1 MSEGGDNFENEHG
14 IFTGGIGEIIGAV
27 IVVLIII
34 GIAGIWGLA
43 VAIAFSILFAIYKAF
58 TEKKQPKTDFELAL
72 EEEVNRDNEKYRKNT
87 KASDRDLWR

>member
-27 IVVLIII
+27 IVVLVII

-43 VAIAFSILFAIYKAF
+43 AVIAFSIFFAIYKAI

-72 EEEVNRDNEKYRKNT
+72 EEEVKRDNEKYRKT
-87 KASDRDLWR
+87 SKVSDKDLWR